1 MKFNEKLKELRI
13 QKNLTQ
19 DDVASHLHISRQSVS
34 KWEQG
39 INEPDIQTLKQLCLL
54 FEVPI
59 DELIDDDREV
69 VLSKEEKKRRVS
81 KNLFIAQITI
91 CLFNILNIL
100 CLLVFIPSKVVTHY
114 DFAGNA
120 TYGSKF
126 TYLLFL
132 TLPIIVILISALFKL
147 FTKNNIHYKKHAVFT
162 NCTFLIMQI
171 LFFIGTFIPMVLLI
185 EFDEITFS
193 RFMICE
199 IALIFICA
207 TVSTNPIVNKNPNF
221 YAGFRT
227 SFTLSNKEAWHKVN
241 MLQCILGFIAAVIML
256 VASLV
261 IKEHWVIYSIFL
273 VLISCI
279 ITYIYHE
286 VLRHKMKKINT

>member
-19 DDVASHLHISRQSVS
+19 DDVANHLHISRQSVS

-54 FEVPI
+54 FEVTI
-59 DELIDDDREV
+59 DELIDDDKEV
-69 VLSKEEKKRRVS
+69 VLSKEEKRSRVS
-81 KNLFIAQITI
+81 KTLFIAQATI
-91 CLFNILNIL
+91 CLLNILNIL
-100 CLLVFIPSKVVTHY
+100 CLLVFLPSKVITHY
-114 DFAGNA
+114 DFAGN

-132 TLPIIVILISALFKL
+132 ALPILAILISVFTKL
-147 FTKNNIHYKKHAVFT
+147 FTKNNIYYKKHSVFMS
-162 NCTFLIMQI
+162 CTFLIIQI

-185 EFDEITFS
+185 KFDEITFS

-221 YAGFRT
+221 FAGFRT
-227 SFTLSNKEAWHKVN
+227 SFTLSNKEAWYKVN
-241 MLQCILGFIAAVIML
+241 LLQCILGFIAAVIML
-256 VASLV
+256 VISLV
-261 IKEHWVIYSIFL
+261 VKENWVNYSILL
-273 VLISCI
+273 VIISVI

-286 VLRHKMKKINT
+286 VLRHKMKKKNN